1 MADKHMK
8 RHSMA
13 LTTGK
18 YRRDDYNKKHT
29 NNSKNIDRLEPP

>member
-18 YRRDDYNKKHT
+18 YKWDDCNKKQT
-29 NNSKNIDRLEPP
+29 NNNKK